1 MLPLAR
7 YKVAVI
13 ATVLVFAAAIAS
25 GALEA
30 NPPLPALVARIR
42 AEVNPNQAMEYMRRV
57 YSTDRWFTFPKFAE
71 TAGYLKET
79 MQGIGLEQVQVVDAP
94 ADGVTQEGFWT
105 MPMAWDVKQAR
116 LEIVDPAVPA
126 DESVLADYRD
136 VPTSACEWSGPT
148 PAGGITADVV
158 EIKDWPDSAIAK
170 MDLRGKIAM
179 TDENP
184 ADIKWALVK
193 AGAAAVVNAGTE
205 EPSLLDARQWVNAWG
220 DNGWAFIKS
229 STPLPCLSITPR
241 GAALVR
247 RLMAQRGAVRV
258 KATVDSRLYAGTYP
272 YTTGV
277 IPGTGPEEVLAL
289 GHTGEE
295 GAGDNA
301 SGVAALV
308 EAMATLNRLIAGGV
322 LPRPKRSIRLLT
334 MPEMYDSM
342 HYIAEN
348 RDRIRRTV
356 AAMCLDT
363 PAGRYD
369 LAGSVYTFYLNPE
382 VASSYTDAFIL
393 KVADEYFSKIKR
405 PWHEHPAMSGT
416 DSYLGEPTIGVP
428 TAWAY
433 SGNDVNTPHHSS
445 ADTPDKV
452 DPRSLGDLAIVSA
465 TYLYYIANAGEP
477 EALWL
482 AEVAQT
488 RGFNQIAGAAA
499 PFLDQVAEA
508 TDDAALGKLL
518 AQGIDKVDYTVGRQ
532 IQAVHSVLRLLPS
545 DDRARVA
552 KSLAPLEDQ
561 LARFGDAQSERLR
574 IGVNARARLL
584 AVSTPVKPIAT
595 PNPEAAAA
603 LSIVVKRK
611 RFGTIPLDDL
621 PVSEREGYPSGAWAM
636 VPITA
641 LYWCDGTR
649 NLAEVIHLTEME
661 LGPTKFDF
669 VGYFKFLARHGYVTI
684 GSGSGP

>member
-1 MLPLAR
+1 MLRFLALITG
-7 YKVAVI
+7 AVT
-13 ATVLVFAAAIAS
+13 ALVMLIP
-25 GALEA
+25 G
-30 NPPLPALVARIR
+30 LPAATADRNPSLSALVKDIR
-42 AEVNPNQAMEYMRRV
+42 AELRPNEAMEFMRRV

-71 TAGYLKET
+71 TADYLKQT
-79 MQGIGLEQVQVVDAP
+79 MQNIGLQNAEVIEAP

-116 LEIVDPAVPA
+116 LEITDPPVPP
-126 DESVLADYRD
+126 DERVLADYQD
-136 VPTSACEWSGPT
+136 VPTSVCEWSGPT
-148 PAGGITADVV
+148 PPRGITAEVV
-158 EIKDWPDSAIAK
+158 EVKDWPDTQIAK
-170 MDLRGKIAM
+170 MDLLGKIAM

-220 DNGWAFIKS
+220 DAGWAFIKS

-247 RLMAQRGAVRV
+247 RLMAQHRAVRV
-258 KATVDSRLYAGTYP
+258 KATVDSRLYSGTYP

-277 IPGTGPEEVLAL
+277 IPGTGSEEVLAL

-308 EAMATLNRLIAGGV
+308 ESMATLNRLIASGK
-322 LPRPKRSIRLLT
+322 LPRPRRTIRLLT

-342 HYIAEN
+342 HYIAQN
-348 RDRIRRTV
+348 RDRIKRTV

-363 PAGRYD
+363 PAGAYD
-369 LAGSVYTFYLNPE
+369 LAGSVYSFYLNPE
-382 VASSYTDAFIL
+382 VASSYTDSFIL
-393 KVADEYFSKIKR
+393 KVADEYFSKINR
-405 PWHEHPAMSGT
+405 PWHWHKAMSGT

-445 ADTPDKV
+445 ADTPDRV
-452 DPRSLGDLAIVSA
+452 DPQSLRDLSIVTA
-465 TYLYYIANAGEP
+465 AYLYYIANAGAT

-482 AEVAQT
+482 AEIAQS
-488 RGFNQIAGAAA
+488 RGFNQIADAAA
-499 PFLDQVAEA
+499 PFLDRVAEA
-508 TDDAALGKLL
+508 RDGVELGKLL
-518 AQGIDKVDYTVGRQ
+518 ARALEKVDYTVGRQ
-532 IQAVHSVLRLLPS
+532 TQAVGSVVRLVPDS
-545 DDRARVA
+545 QRKQMTTVID
-552 KSLAPLEDQ
+552 SLEKELEQ
-561 LARFGDAQSERLR
+561 FGDAQRERLR
-574 IGVNARARLL
+574 TTVEARARLL
-584 AVSTPVKPIAT
+584 GISTPVKPITTSDPQTAVART
-595 PNPEAAAA
+595 
-603 LSIVVKRK
+603 IVVKRK

-641 LYWCDGTR
+641 LYWCDGRR
-649 NLAEVIHLTEME
+649 NLADVIHLTEME
-661 LGPTKFDF
+661 LGPTSFDF
-669 VGYFKFLARHGYVTI
+669 VGYFKFLAKHRYVTI
-684 GSGSGP
+684 ESAP